1 MPNYPYTFQLPPLNV
16 QDIPNDGVAG
26 EFLGING
33 SGVLDWLTAGGGD
46 MLKADNLLGLTS
58 YPTARTN
65 LGLGTGDSPT
75 FANLT
80 LTSPSL
86 GSSAPVTISQTWN
99 AVGQTFKALVVNA
112 AGTSDANSASGSLL
126 ADFQLG
132 GTTKAKIDKLGII
145 TANRLILDQSGSFIQ
160 IPANTALN
168 WTGTSFLRSPS
179 VGVFSFENN
188 TQANFFTL
196 VAEAANTLALRNG
209 GNPQTFNVYG
219 TYTSITDYR
228 RLTVSCD
235 NTTGN
240 ATITA
245 NKGSATTGDVGTVSI
260 NGVPVGLGKGN
271 VVSNVAVG
279 TSALNGV
286 TTGSQNIAIGYES
299 SIALTNGNGNT
310 SIGFR
315 SLRASTGSQN
325 VSIGADS
332 LQQNSSGSNNTSVGY
347 TALNPN
353 TTGGSNS
360 AIGYDSG
367 RFISG
372 GVTPNTITNN
382 SVYLGALTKA
392 NASSETNQ
400 IVIGYDATGIGSNS
414 VVLGNDSITKT
425 ALKGN
430 VGIGTTA
437 PSTLLHLHKDQNTD
451 TELRVQNSSDLSSA
465 TATINLVGS
474 QGSTLVLQAN
484 PTTVA
489 APDATRALIKS
500 TANVFGINLKAE
512 STVGTLQFY
521 TGGGAAAN
529 ERLRITAA
537 GNLGI
542 GTTSPT
548 SNLTV
553 AQSTT
558 GVGTISVG
566 AAGTTITG
574 VGTQFLN
581 TFAVGQTIT
590 SAGQTLTI
598 SAIASDTSMTISP
611 AAGAAISGQAYTLVG
626 GTRFSVAGNGKVG
639 IGANVFLERDGDNF
653 LALRNGANAQTFR
666 VYNTYTDASN
676 YERGTITW
684 ESNELNIRS
693 EKAGSGQLRNIV
705 INAGLGLKFY
715 FNNSTIGFQYTQSGH
730 LLYFT
735 DNSQDIGASGASR
748 PRNVYVGTAIAAGGG
763 ISGQN
768 FGSSAGGYF
777 NWATRSNIFSPADGV
792 IRLANDAQ
800 TDFNRL
806 QFGGTTN
813 LFPAIK
819 RSTTYLQAR
828 LADDSAFAPIQGKL
842 TTDTAYTA
850 TVVAATG
857 YITIYDST
865 GTAYRVPCAV

>member
-46 MLKADNLLGLTS
+46 MLKADNLLGLAS

-86 GSSAPVTISQTWN
+86 VSSAPVTISQTWN
-99 AVGQTFKALVVNA
+99 AVGQTFKAFVVNA
-112 AGTSDANSASGSLL
+112 AGTSGTNSASGSLL
-126 ADFQLG
+126 LDLQVGGASKFNVYKDGSVTIGAGLIKDWGSGQLG
-132 GTTKAKIDKLGII
+132 IGAGGSVLYVSSAAVSCTNQFAIGASFGIP
-145 TANRLILDQSGSFIQ
+145 TVFI
-160 IPANTALN
+160 ARDAD
-168 WTGTSFLRSPS
+168 
-179 VGVFSFENN
+179 
-188 TQANFFTL
+188 
-196 VAEAANTLALRNG
+196 NTLALRNG
-209 GNPQTFNVYG
+209 AAAQTFNIYG
-219 TYTSITDYR
+219 TYSTSPSLAYS
-228 RLTVSCD
+228 RLAIACD
-235 NTTGN
+235 TSGN
-240 ATITA
+240 ATL
-245 NKGSATTGDVGTVSI
+245 TTQSTGVAGTVSI

-437 PSTLLHLHKDQNTD
+437 PGSPLDVFK
-451 TELRVQNSSDLSSA
+451 SA
-465 TATINLVGS
+465 AG
-474 QGSTLVLQAN
+474 A
-484 PTTVA
+484 
-489 APDATRALIKS
+489 DA
-500 TANVFGINLKAE
+500 
-512 STVGTLQFY
+512 
-521 TGGGAAAN
+521 TGGGLSV
-529 ERLRITAA
+529 LRSTAA
-537 GNLGI
+537 GDHRGGAIYSRYISGGSADFLVFGVTGVSGKNPYTDFDQARMVIGHTGNVGI

-548 SNLTV
+548 SKLQVTGGDVEIETV
-553 AQSTT
+553 TS
-558 GVGTISVG
+558 GIIMK
-566 AAGTTITG
+566 AAGTATRYRIT
-574 VGTQFLN
+574 LN
-581 TFAVGQTIT
+581 A
-590 SAGQTLTI
+590 
-598 SAIASDTSMTISP
+598 
-611 AAGAAISGQAYTLVG
+611 G
-626 GTRFSVAGNGKVG
+626 GTDL
-639 IGANVFLERDGDNF
+639 VF
-653 LALRNGANAQTFR
+653 
-666 VYNTYTDASN
+666 
-676 YERGTITW
+676 
-684 ESNELNIRS
+684 
-693 EKAGSGQLRNIV
+693 
-705 INAGLGLKFY
+705 
-715 FNNSTIGFQYTQSGH
+715 
-730 LLYFT
+730 
-735 DNSQDIGASGASR
+735 
-748 PRNVYVGTAIAAGGG
+748 TAI
-763 ISGQN
+763 
-768 FGSSAGGYF
+768 
-777 NWATRSNIFSPADGV
+777 
-792 IRLANDAQ
+792 
-800 TDFNRL
+800 
-806 QFGGTTN
+806 
-813 LFPAIK
+813 
-819 RSTTYLQAR
+819 
-828 LADDSAFAPIQGKL
+828 
-842 TTDTAYTA
+842 
-850 TVVAATG
+850 
-857 YITIYDST
+857 
-865 GTAYRVPCAV
+865 